1 MSRKIVTPF
10 KILAMALVLIWP
22 AAAKADEIT
31 ENFDELTPTLNATN
45 VGAFTVTSGSVDVV
59 GGGLFGSLCVAPESG
74 NCVDL
79 NGTTGTAGQIS
90 SADLT
95 LTPGTYTL
103 TFDLIGDQRG
113 SPASA
118 TVTLGSLYDQTFLL
132 ASDDV
137 TTGIVST
144 TITVGTTTVAPLIFT
159 SNQNS
164 NVGLLLDNVS
174 LAPVSVPEPATLS
187 LLGVGLA
194 SLVVVRRRTAK
205 QHHSRC

>member
-1 MSRKIVTPF
+1 MSRKVTT
-10 KILAMALVLIWP
+10 ILAIFAGALVLIWP
-22 AAAKADEIT
+22 AASKADSIT
-31 ENFDELTPTLNATN
+31 ENFDELTPALNATD

-79 NGTTGTAGQIS
+79 NGSTSTAGQIS
-90 SADLT
+90 TADLT
-95 LTPGTYTL
+95 LAPGTYTL

-118 TVTLGSLYDQTFLL
+118 TVTLGSLYDQTFVL

-137 TTGIVST
+137 TSGIVST
-144 TITVGTTTVAPLIFT
+144 TINVGTTTVAPLIFS

-174 LAPVSVPEPATLS
+174 LIPVSVPEPATLS
-187 LLGVGLA
+187 LLGIGLA
-194 SLVVVRRRTAK
+194 SLFFIRRRAAA
-205 QHHSRC
+205 